1 MTGDRWSA
9 AKDVERISM
18 NWISNVV
25 PPKIRSFLRRE
36 TPENLWVKCPESGQL
51 VFHKDLEANLF
62 VVPGSG
68 YHMAIGARARL
79 ASLFDQG
86 RYDELPTPEV
96 PSDPLK
102 FRDIKRYSDRLKEYR
117 TKTGAPDAI
126 TLAVGK
132 LEGLAVT
139 VAVQDFAFQ
148 GGTLGMA
155 AGEAIIAGM
164 TAAVERR
171 TPFIIFTASGGARM
185 QEGMFALMQMP
196 RTTVAV
202 RRLRAAGL
210 PYIVVLTNPTT
221 GGVTASYAM
230 LGDIHIAEPGAVIGF
245 AGARVI
251 EQTIRERLPE
261 GFQRAEYLKS
271 HGMVDMVVPRLEL
284 RPVLARLCKLLT
296 HAREADKPE
305 PAAA

>member
-1 MTGDRWSA
+1 
-9 AKDVERISM
+9 M

-51 VFHKDLEANLF
+51 VFHKDLEANLM

-68 YHMAIGARARL
+68 YHMAIGAKARL
-79 ASLFDQG
+79 NSFFDEG
-86 RYDELPTPEV
+86 VYEEIEAPETL
-96 PSDPLK
+96 SDPLK
-102 FRDIKRYSDRLKEYR
+102 FRDVKRYAERLKENR
-117 TKTGAPDAI
+117 LKTGAPDAV
-126 TLAVGK
+126 TLAHGK
-132 LEGLAVT
+132 LVRQHVT

-148 GGTLGMA
+148 GGTLGIA

-164 TAAVERR
+164 TYAVERR
-171 TPFIIFTASGGARM
+171 TPFVIFTASGGARM

-202 RRLRAAGL
+202 QRLRAEKL

-230 LGDIHIAEPGAVIGF
+230 LGDVHIAEPGAVIGF

-261 GFQRAEYLKS
+261 GFQRAEYLKT
-271 HGMVDMVVPRLEL
+271 HGMVDMVVPRPQL
-284 RPVLARLCKLLT
+284 RDVIARLCRLLT
-296 HAREADKPE
+296 RAESPT
-305 PAAA
+305 PSLS

>member
-1 MTGDRWSA
+1 
-9 AKDVERISM
+9 M

-68 YHMAIGARARL
+68 YHMAIGAKARL
-79 ASLFDQG
+79 ISLFDNG

-117 TKTGAPDAI
+117 MKTGAPDAI
-126 TLAVGK
+126 ILAVGK
-132 LEGLAVT
+132 LEGLPVT

-164 TAAVERR
+164 TAALERR

-202 RRLRAAGL
+202 RRLRVAGL

-261 GFQRAEYLKS
+261 GFQRAEYLKA
-271 HGMVDMVVPRLEL
+271 HGMVDMVAQRREL
-284 RPVLARLCKLLT
+284 RPLLARLCKLLT
-296 HAREADKPE
+296 HARDEDNPE